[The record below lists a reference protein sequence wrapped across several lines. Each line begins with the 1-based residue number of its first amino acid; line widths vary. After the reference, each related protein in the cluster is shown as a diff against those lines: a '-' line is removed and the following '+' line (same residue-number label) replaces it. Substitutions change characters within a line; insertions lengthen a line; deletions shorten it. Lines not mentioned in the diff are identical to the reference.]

1 MRNCKHETAAFSRW
15 RDGAWVFFATAPS
28 SVQFTCDRMICV
40 ACGAWLPL
48 GPANDDDPR
57 VKVEIS
63 GIDLADSYRSDNRR
77 PGPDRFDYCPDTDSA
92 ALCERCESLYLA
104 HCIVNHDENRE
115 TE

>member
-1 MRNCKHETAAFSRW
+1 MKCKHVDTEVIGFYKSTANPYRVKCW
-15 RDGAWVFFATAPS
+15 D
-28 SVQFTCDRMICV
+28 
-40 ACGAWLPL
+40 CGAWLSL

-63 GIDLADSYRSDNRR
+63 GIDLADSYRTDSRR
-77 PGPDRFDYCPDTDSA
+77 PGPDRFDYCLDTDSA

-104 HCIVNHDENRE
+104 AAIANHDENRE